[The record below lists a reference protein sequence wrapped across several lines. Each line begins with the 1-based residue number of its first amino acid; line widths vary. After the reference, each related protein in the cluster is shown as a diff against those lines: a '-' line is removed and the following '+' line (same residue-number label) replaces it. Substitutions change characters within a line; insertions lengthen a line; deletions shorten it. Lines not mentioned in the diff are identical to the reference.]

1 MAVRNVASR
10 NAAMDRLHPVWG
22 GRWPALTYDWTH
34 AATRLVL
41 TIATDEALPSTPSD
55 PYLNAVCWPDA
66 LDLAS
71 ACVMDVTRDPAH
83 APLSAAASP
92 GLQG

>member
-10 NAAMDRLHPVWG
+10 KAAIDPLHPAYMG

-41 TIATDEALPSTPSD
+41 TIATDDALPSTPSD

-71 ACVMDVTRDPAH
+71 ACDMDARCDPAH
-83 APLSAAASP
+83 APLSAAA
-92 GLQG
+92 